1 MDDLISRQAAIEALM
16 KRDKEL
22 RNINWYDK
30 PYAEARC
37 GGIDEALD
45 IVNALPA
52 VHPGCDEWCTDC
64 KEYDQEKR
72 SCPRWNRVIK
82 QTVEDVRKEI
92 PDTTLILAEMLD
104 GSPLLHPCGVLWHAE
119 GWCKEHCKTKR
130 WPQEPDTEC
139 WLRYAEVMA
148 AKMEEGE

>member
-1 MDDLISRQAAIEALM
+1 MSDLISRRAAIDAIWHSVGSENG
-16 KRDKEL
+16 EL
-22 RNINWYDK
+22 QSF
-30 PYAEARC
+30 AEAV
-37 GGIDEALD
+37 IADAEEE
-45 IVNALPA
+45 IKALPSA
-52 VHPGCDEWCTDC
+52 QPRCDEWCTDC
-64 KEYDQEKR
+64 KEYDQQKH